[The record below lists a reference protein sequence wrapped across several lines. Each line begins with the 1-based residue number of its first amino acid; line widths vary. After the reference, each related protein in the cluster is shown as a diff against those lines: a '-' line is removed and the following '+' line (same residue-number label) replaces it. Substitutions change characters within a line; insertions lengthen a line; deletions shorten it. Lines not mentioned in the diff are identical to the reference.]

1 VRRFFHEHNCRSEER
16 IQERIISIA
25 AAVPAIRDQAVVEAE
40 SLRARSLVA
49 LLTTLRSQIALFD
62 ERIQELVAKHPEQ
75 ALFASFPSAGPVL
88 VPRLIA
94 AFGTQRDRYGAASDV
109 QCLSGIAPVTERSG
123 KQQWVHFRWACSH
136 FLRQTFHEYAAHSIV
151 KSTWARAY
159 YESQIK
165 AKKSHHAA
173 VRALAFKWI
182 RIMFRCWKDGKPY
195 EEQAYMAALQKR
207 NSPVAA
213 LFRATGIGWESSAG
227 FQRLSANPS

>member
-1 VRRFFHEHNCRSEER
+1 
-16 IQERIISIA
+16 
-25 AAVPAIRDQAVVEAE
+25 
-40 SLRARSLVA
+40 
-49 LLTTLRSQIALFD
+49 
-62 ERIQELVAKHPEQ
+62 
-75 ALFASFPSAGPVL
+75 
-88 VPRLIA
+88 
-94 AFGTQRDRYGAASDV
+94 
-109 QCLSGIAPVTERSG
+109 VTERSG

-182 RIMFRCWKDGKPY
+182 RIMFRCWKDGNPY